1 MEKAM
6 NTNIS
11 TAARRTFVSSF
22 AALALATALP
32 QTSFASDTE
41 AGLWK
46 VNTALS
52 KFHSRSSSLVIERAK
67 ATDGTGGAFV
77 VINNGKAYLATPA
90 ADASSGGVKAAD
102 YGAWKGMKLTQI
114 GIGARAI
121 NDCAPVCQFGRV
133 SDRLTVTF
141 RNVGAGGQ
149 PMGNLLALD
158 Q

>member
-6 NTNIS
+6 NTIIS
-11 TAARRTFVSSF
+11 TAARRTFVSSL
-22 AALALATALP
+22 AALVLATALP
-32 QTSFASDTE
+32 QASFASDTE
-41 AGLWK
+41 VGLWK

-52 KFHSRSSSLVIERAK
+52 KFHSRSSSLVIERAT
-67 ATDGTGGAFV
+67 ATDGTGGSFV
-77 VINNGKAYLATPA
+77 VISNGKAYLATPA
-90 ADASSGGVKAAD
+90 ADASSGGVKAAQ

-114 GIGARAI
+114 GIGVRAI
-121 NDCAPVCQFGRV
+121 NKCAPVCQFGQV

-158 Q
+158 R